1 MFYFQNFA
9 KKHKEMG
16 SCKTRFCASK
26 ASEKEALETLKIEWL
41 HSAKNADMKDQ
52 AVNEAK

>member
-1 MFYFQNFA
+1 
-9 KKHKEMG
+9 MG
-16 SCKTRFCASK
+16 PCKNRFCASR
-26 ASEKEALETLKIEWL
+26 ASEQEALESLKIEWL